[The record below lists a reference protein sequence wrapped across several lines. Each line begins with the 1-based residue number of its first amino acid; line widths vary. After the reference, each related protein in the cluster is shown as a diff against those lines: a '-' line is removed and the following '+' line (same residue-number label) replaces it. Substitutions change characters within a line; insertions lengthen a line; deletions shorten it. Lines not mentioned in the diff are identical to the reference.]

1 MKSGSP
7 KGKCCDLLSNSL
19 NWFFKEM
26 SGDQSW
32 ESVCGYSRLRC
43 HGNYI
48 WICANRPT
56 SNSTFRQVT
65 ERTYPETTTWSS
77 TSRYFSKIYK
87 RTNPRIEKIQILF
100 TSLCWQQRIIYTL
113 WRTTYFYR
121 QRLRI
126 KETNRAAVWK
136 IVTLLKYLVN
146 ERSV

>member
-7 KGKCCDLLSNSL
+7 KGKYCDLLSNSL

-43 HGNYI
+43 YGNYI

-87 RTNPRIEKIQILF
+87 RTNPRIGKIQILF

-126 KETNRAAVWK
+126 KERNRAAVWK

-146 ERSV
+146 EQ